1 MKERI
6 QVLLAKLDKSALVRH
21 TESILKQPVTLSEP
35 FSAGQYW
42 ICFEMVAPESGQ
54 LIIARVR
61 LPRHPDIPEELDEQ
75 SELYSITCE
84 VQTMRYI
91 KDHLT
96 DILVPEV
103 YAYAEPSS
111 TYARNAGAAYMLI
124 EGFYGNTL
132 QDVAFDLT
140 SLPVTYSSHGAF
152 QALVI
157 RAIRANNCRSKSKS
171 TSSHNGPPYKL
182 NSLPCHLA

>member
-1 MKERI
+1 MEMAQVAKTRPSARWTSADDWNYNGMKERI
-6 QVLLAKLDKSALVRH
+6 EILLARLDKSALVRH

-54 LIIARVR
+54 LVIARVR
-61 LPRHPDIPEELDEQ
+61 LPRHPDIPEELNEQ
-75 SELYSITCE
+75 SELHSIMCE
-84 VQTMRYI
+84 FQTMRYI

-96 DILVPEV
+96 NIVVPKV

-111 TYARNAGAAYMLI
+111 IYARNAGAAYMLI

-132 QDVAFDLT
+132 QDLAFDLT
-140 SLPVTYSSHGAF
+140 SLPVSFFLSLSSLGY
-152 QALVI
+152 
-157 RAIRANNCRSKSKS
+157 
-171 TSSHNGPPYKL
+171 T
-182 NSLPCHLA
+182 CH

>member
-1 MKERI
+1 METAQVAKTRPSARWTSAEDWDYNGMKERI
-6 QVLLAKLDKSALVRH
+6 EILLAKLDKSVLVRH

-75 SELYSITCE
+75 SELRSIRCE
-84 VQTMRYI
+84 VETMRFVR
-91 KDHLT
+91 DHLT
-96 DILVPEV
+96 DILVPKV

-132 QDVAFDLT
+132 QDVASDLT
-140 SLPVTYSSHGAF
+140 SLPVSHFLAF
-152 QALVI
+152 
-157 RAIRANNCRSKSKS
+157 
-171 TSSHNGPPYKL
+171 
-182 NSLPCHLA
+182 